1 MQMWDSAVLYFYLIS
16 EGRVA
21 ITCLNMMTLV
31 QLYGVR
37 ITVYQTP
44 YLYHLFQKRHFKV
57 ASEQIRRDQME
68 H

>member
-1 MQMWDSAVLYFYLIS
+1 VGLIGALFYPIS

-37 ITVYQTP
+37 ITVYQAP
-44 YLYHLFQKRHFKV
+44 YLYQLFQKRHFKV
-57 ASEQIRRDQME
+57 ASEQTRRDQME